1 MDLFQSILANLKKK
15 LDIETTRTEDIA
27 RITSGVLGMTVTAS
41 MISCR
46 GKELSLKLPPTAR
59 MKLTLKRQALLLA
72 LQSESIDI
80 ISVR

>member
-27 RITSGVLGMTVTAS
+27 RIVSGVLGMTVTAS

-59 MKLTLKRQALLLA
+59 MKLTLKRQAVLLA
-72 LQSESIDI
+72 LQRESIDI

>member
-27 RITSGVLGMTVTAS
+27 RIVSTVLGMTVTSS

-46 GKELSLKLPPTAR
+46 GKELFLKLPPTAR
-59 MKLTLKRQALLLA
+59 MKLNLKRQAILLA
-72 LQSESIDI
+72 LQKESIDI
-80 ISVR
+80 TSVR